1 MWQLRFDSRRPLAN
15 WLILLSCALVFFL
28 AAVVAVGDEMP
39 EPVGG
44 PASGPVGDM
53 AEPPAGTSASAGYQL
68 QPGDI
73 ILISIWGEEGLDR
86 PVLVGP
92 DGWISFPL
100 VGNLDAGGRTVE
112 ELTGIIAKRVAR
124 YVPNPLVTV
133 SLQDIPGNR
142 IYVLGRVNEPGDF
155 VIGRNVQVMQALA
168 MAGGLTPFA
177 DRKDIKVLRNV
188 NGKQVQIPFNYKE
201 VERGENLQQ
210 NIPLQ
215 AGDVIVVP

>member
-1 MWQLRFDSRRPLAN
+1 MQGLQFGLRRPLVI
-15 WLILLSCALVFFL
+15 WLTFGLCGVAILLTPLVT
-28 AAVVAVGDEMP
+28 AA
-39 EPVGG
+39 
-44 PASGPVGDM
+44 
-53 AEPPAGTSASAGYQL
+53 PPDAAAPKDGMTGAPTESTGYGL
-68 QPGDI
+68 HPGDI
-73 ILISIWGEEGLDR
+73 ILISIWGEEGLDQ

-100 VGNLDAGGRTVE
+100 VGNLKAQGHTVE
-112 ELTGIIAKRVAR
+112 ELTGIIAERVSR

-142 IYVLGRVNEPGDF
+142 IYVLGRVNKPGDF

-188 NGKQVQIPFNYKE
+188 NGKQVQILFNYKE
-201 VERGENLQQ
+201 VERGKNLQQ

>member
-1 MWQLRFDSRRPLAN
+1 MQRQQFCSRGTWAT
-15 WLILLSCALVFFL
+15 WLKVGLCGMAVLSVSL
-28 AAVVAVGDEMP
+28 AAMANDV
-39 EPVGG
+39 
-44 PASGPVGDM
+44 
-53 AEPPAGTSASAGYQL
+53 AEPQGAPEATTAESVGYGL

-92 DGWISFPL
+92 DGRISFPL
-100 VGNLDAGGRTVE
+100 VGNLQAGGRTVE
-112 ELTGIIAKRVAR
+112 ELTGIIAKRVSR

-142 IYVLGRVNEPGDF
+142 IYILGRVNKPGDF
-155 VIGRNVQVMQALA
+155 VIGRDVQVMQALA
-168 MAGGLTPFA
+168 MAGGLTAFA
-177 DRKDIKVLRNV
+177 DRKSINVLRTV
-188 NGKQVQIPFNYKE
+188 DGKQLQIPFNYKE
-201 VERGENLQQ
+201 VERGKNLQQ

>member
-1 MWQLRFDSRRPLAN
+1 MRRQQFCLRGPLAT
-15 WLILLSCALVFFL
+15 WLGLGLCGMAILLAPL
-28 AAVVAVGDEMP
+28 AATANEVA
-39 EPVGG
+39 EPQGG
-44 PASGPVGDM
+44 PTEDTFES
-53 AEPPAGTSASAGYQL
+53 TGYGL
-68 QPGDI
+68 HPGDI

-92 DGWISFPL
+92 DGRISFPL
-100 VGNLDAGGRTVE
+100 VGNLDVGGRTVE
-112 ELTGIIAKRVAR
+112 ELTGIIAKRVSR

-142 IYVLGRVNEPGDF
+142 IYVLGRVNKPGDF
-155 VIGRNVQVMQALA
+155 VIGRDVEVMQALA

-177 DRKDIKVLRNV
+177 DRKAIKVLRSV
-188 NGKQVQIPFNYKE
+188 DGKQVQILFNYKE
-201 VERGENLQQ
+201 VERGKNLQQ